1 MIILSSIFQKLESK
15 DILIWSLRA
24 FKVVRATGSVVEMN
38 PEVFGRSN
46 LKLLFGNWDQTNY
59 SI

>member
-15 DILIWSLRA
+15 DILIWSLRV

-38 PEVFGRSN
+38 PEIFGRRN
-46 LKLLFGNWDQTNY
+46 LKLLFGNWD
-59 SI
+59 